1 MELYRFDLSTWRD
14 VKITKIVLE
23 VEEKPKTYI
32 TNERCKQRIPKSEIG
47 VASGYSNE
55 RVYLLEDDME
65 KAKSIFLEVLNGKI
79 KGEKRRIENTIK
91 CCNEN
96 IAKYEKAILEINNGL
111 E

>member
-1 MELYRFDLSTWRD
+1 MKLYRFNLSSWRD
-14 VKITKIVLE
+14 TKITKTVLE

-32 TNERCKQRIPKSEIG
+32 TNEGWKQRIPKSEIG

-55 RVYLLEDDME
+55 IVYLLEDDME
-65 KAKSIFLEVLNGKI
+65 KAKSIILEVLKGKI
-79 KGEKRRIENTIK
+79 ESEKRKIENTIK
-91 CCNEN
+91 YCNDN